1 MSGNRN
7 VLALFASSTVD
18 VNQVNILASTHG
30 YTQVNLTVATN
41 SGNIT
46 EQQIA
51 GQFLDAILSTGP
63 SVHHSVQLLGTIAK
77 ALHPG
82 GQLTIIESGT
92 SVEDLC
98 KRLLLS
104 GLPGATPSSSSNDIA
119 AAVQATKPTW
129 DTGVRAA
136 ISLKKK
142 TPKAETTWK
151 ISLNDNND
159 GDKDDE
165 LVDEDALLTEEDH
178 AQRPTITAD
187 NAAAA
192 DDCEVGASG
201 KKACKNCTCG
211 RAEGKMEEVKLTR
224 EMLENPKTGGCGS
237 CGLGDAFRCAG
248 CPYKGL
254 PSFEEGKPIQLPP
267 DFLAIDV

>member
-18 VNQVNILASTHG
+18 VSQLNNLATTHG
-30 YTQVNLTVATN
+30 YNQDNLTVATN
-41 SGNIT
+41 SGSIT
-46 EQQIA
+46 EQQVA
-51 GQFLDAILSTGP
+51 GQFFDAILSTGP
-63 SVHHSVQLLGTIAK
+63 SGHHSVQLLGTIAK
-77 ALHPG
+77 ALHPS
-82 GQLTIIESGT
+82 GQLTIVEAGASL
-92 SVEDLC
+92 EDLS

-104 GLPGATPSSSSNDIA
+104 GLPSATPSPSSNDIA
-119 AAVQATKPTW
+119 AAVQAIKPTW

-151 ISLNDNND
+151 ISLD
-159 GDKDDE
+159 DKDDRDEDDE
-165 LVDEDALLTEEDH
+165 LIDEDALLTEEDL
-178 AQRPTITAD
+178 AQRPTIIAD
-187 NAAAA
+187 NG
-192 DDCEVGASG
+192 DDCEIGASG
-201 KKACKNCTCG
+201 KNACKDCTCG
-211 RAEGKMEEVKLTR
+211 RADGKMEEVKLTR

-267 DFLAIDV
+267 DFLAVDV